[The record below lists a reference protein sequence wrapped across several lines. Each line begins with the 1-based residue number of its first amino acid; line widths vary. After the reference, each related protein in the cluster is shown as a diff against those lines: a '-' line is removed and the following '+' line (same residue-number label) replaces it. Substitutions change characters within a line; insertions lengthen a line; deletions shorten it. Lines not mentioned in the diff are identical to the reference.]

1 MVSICLNNLGIRFRV
16 RQCGRVTLK
25 EFLVRALFRKSVNPI
40 IEVKALN
47 GIDLELKEGERV
59 GIIGHNGAGKSTF
72 LKMIAGI
79 YPPTSGTLAVTGRI
93 NSMLDLGIGLETE
106 VSGWENIFYRGLL
119 QGDTPKQIRAKM
131 KEIAEFSELGSALD
145 MPVRFYSSGMQVRLL
160 FSVAT
165 AIEPEILLLDEILS
179 ASDISFQEKV
189 TKRMLSLIDR
199 ARLII
204 FASHDLA
211 LLCRLCTRVIWLDH
225 GIIKMDGKATE
236 VTACYQDFMMGK
248 LPHGS
253 AA

>member
-1 MVSICLNNLGIRFRV
+1 MVSIRLNNIGIRFRV

-25 EFLVRALFRKSVNPI
+25 GIFGPGLVRESVNPI

-119 QGDTPKQIRAKM
+119 PGRHPQANPRQNERN
-131 KEIAEFSELGSALD
+131 
-145 MPVRFYSSGMQVRLL
+145 
-160 FSVAT
+160 
-165 AIEPEILLLDEILS
+165 
-179 ASDISFQEKV
+179 
-189 TKRMLSLIDR
+189 
-199 ARLII
+199 
-204 FASHDLA
+204 
-211 LLCRLCTRVIWLDH
+211 C
-225 GIIKMDGKATE
+225 GI
-236 VTACYQDFMMGK
+236 
-248 LPHGS
+248 
-253 AA
+253 